1 MAWRRRAWRRQA
13 WPARAT
19 PLQFCAAMV
28 LLFGVLLA
36 ADRFVDLGGQVLL
49 GLGMWIVFLTACRP
63 LQPRLR
69 IQVGLVV
76 VVATSFEVIA
86 SLIWGMYTYRLHNI
100 PMFVP
105 PGHGLVYL
113 TGLKL
118 SESKL
123 VREHGRATVGAALTV
138 AVGWTIAGLTIP
150 ARPDLVGTIGAG
162 LFVVF
167 LLRGRAPLVYAGVFT
182 AVAALEL
189 YGTALGTWRWV
200 GVVPWWHI
208 PQGNP
213 PSGVAG
219 GYVLFDVLAIA
230 LTPSIYALV
239 RSAGDRRA
247 TRLRT
252 GGLRPRVAR
261 GAQSPS

>member
-1 MAWRRRAWRRQA
+1 VTAREDSGKGWLGSAS
-13 WPARAT
+13 PAA
-19 PLQFCAAMV
+19 FCGAMV
-28 LLFGVLLA
+28 LVFGALFA
-36 ADRFVDLGGQVLL
+36 ADRFADFQGQLLL
-49 GLGMWIVFLTACRP
+49 GLGMWILFVAACRP
-63 LQPRLR
+63 LALRLR
-69 IQVGLVV
+69 VQVCLVV

-86 SLIWGMYTYRLHNI
+86 SLVWGMYTYRLHNI

-118 SESKL
+118 AESRL
-123 VREHGRATVGAALTV
+123 VRARPRATVAVALAIAV
-138 AVGWTIAGLTIP
+138 AWVVAGLAVP

-167 LLRGRAPLVYAGVFT
+167 LLRGRAPLVYAGVFA

-189 YGTALGTWRWV
+189 YGTALGTWVWV
-200 GVVPWWHI
+200 GVIPWWHI

-230 LTPSIYALV
+230 LTPTIYALA
-239 RSAGDRRA
+239 RSASERWRA
-247 TRLRT
+247 
-252 GGLRPRVAR
+252 GFLRPRVESR
-261 GAQSPS
+261 